1 MNSPRGKQQIR
12 DALTQVEVLR
22 LQSRSSPAVLRALSL
37 VKAYQCRRFEATYQD
52 LLASDTYGPA
62 CRFFLNEL
70 YSPKDFSQR
79 DAEFSKI
86 AGAVERLFPRSI
98 VDIAVALA
106 DLHALTEEL
115 DAAMA
120 ASVSNKLDCELVESR
135 LDDCLYQQAWRN
147 VERSKDRKSQLE
159 RVIQLGSKLGKVT
172 RLPGIKLTLRAMR
185 RPAAAANLSTLQ
197 QFLEEGFEIFANMA
211 REQCAL
217 ENFLAIINERES
229 EWMNQLN

>member
-1 MNSPRGKQQIR
+1 MNAPRGKQQIR
-12 DALTQVEVLR
+12 EALAQVEVLR
-22 LQSRSSPAVLRALSL
+22 LKSRSTPTVLRALSM
-37 VKAYQCRRFEATYQD
+37 VKSYQCRRFEATYQD
-52 LLASDTYGPA
+52 LLTSDTYGPA

-86 AGAVERLFPRSI
+86 AGPVERLFPRSI

-106 DLHALTEEL
+106 DLHALTEDL
-115 DAAMA
+115 DAEMA
-120 ASVSNKLDCELVESR
+120 VSLSRNLDCDQTGPH
-135 LDDCLYQQAWRN
+135 LDDSLYQQAWRG
-147 VERSKDRKSQLE
+147 VGRTKDRKSQLE
-159 RVIQLGSKLGKVT
+159 RVTQLGSKLAKVT

-197 QFLEEGFEIFANMA
+197 QFLEEGFETFAYMA
-211 REQCAL
+211 REQYAI
-217 ENFLAIINERES
+217 EHFLNIINKRES